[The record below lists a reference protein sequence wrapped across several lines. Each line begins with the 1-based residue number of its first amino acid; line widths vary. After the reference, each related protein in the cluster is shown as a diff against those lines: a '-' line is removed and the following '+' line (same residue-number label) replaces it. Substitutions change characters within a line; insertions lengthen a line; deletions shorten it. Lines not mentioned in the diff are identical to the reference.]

1 LGSAFALVQ
10 HWAAAETGGIDPYE
24 MTKND
29 WELMFKQISSVNNI
43 AFKAWYA
50 KQYGIYTS
58 QQGRVLLSNLPAA
71 DAPFFAL
78 GFAPGELRDRSA
90 IMAWKENR
98 QQMENDAA
106 TFINARW
113 QESVREPDKFEQNAR
128 IISQFVN
135 MLPPEYKM
143 DVLRRAHLGR
153 DPSDYDR
160 LLRIRQSTQMTDEA
174 INEINQ
180 EFNSQPQPDALTPAN
195 TNEEVTQ
202 NNG

>member
-1 LGSAFALVQ
+1 
-10 HWAAAETGGIDPYE
+10 

-71 DAPFFAL
+71 DVPFFAL

-90 IMAWKENR
+90 IMAWKQNR

-160 LLRIRQSTQMTDEA
+160 LLRIRQSTQVSDEA
-174 INEINQ
+174 INELNQ
-180 EFNSQPQPDALTPAN
+180 EFNNGQQQPDALTPAN